1 MHKPDR
7 VVWRD
12 RRDPFLRGYEEWLRS
27 PGSHPLEVLAV
38 DRVRD
43 PGKVRTTR
51 VDRTDPSGDPTEG
64 GQPCVVGLERLNAGT
79 VDVLDQQYGA
89 LAGGTS
95 GDYTSDRNSG
105 ARESSIPHTSRSC
118 SPASS
123 GGPTRKTTLRS
134 VPEAS

>member
-12 RRDPFLRGYEEWLRS
+12 VASVLGGYEEWLRS
-27 PGSHPLEVLAV
+27 PGSHPVEVLAV

-79 VDVLDQQYGA
+79 VDVLDQQYGG

-105 ARESSIPHTSRSC
+105 AASKFYPTHLAFLFTGRVRA
-118 SPASS
+118 PA
-123 GGPTRKTTLRS
+123 RKTTLRS